1 MRCELVA
8 GRGEKT
14 AHSGRT
20 TQPGAAC
27 VMFAKGICKN
37 GSSCY
42 YLHGDGADQKFC
54 ELGRDCRRK
63 GCRFV
68 HTRT

>member
-1 MRCELVA
+1 M
-8 GRGEKT
+8 
-14 AHSGRT
+14 
-20 TQPGAAC
+20 
-27 VMFAKGICKN
+27 MFAKGVCKN

-42 YLHGDGADQKFC
+42 YLHGDGADQKIC